1 MEQESKKD
9 KNSKKALAYVN
20 IHKRTINLS
29 KLGFIEEIKSDLINM
44 HSRRDYKVTLKGI
57 EQLLPYFL
65 VYPDEMKN
73 MVQYMN
79 KFKLDKKA
87 FGNMLSNRV
96 KSMLESMNL
105 YIGSTTYLESLPIDT
120 IQIEQLQI
128 AMFEF
133 NNRLSTIQRSILA
146 LPPEDIDSILN
157 RYYEQLHHNLETKNI
172 MSTLRDNGTKIGL
185 SYIHP
190 HKPGDLTKL
199 TKLNIEKMKK
209 TLPRTPETVKYLE
222 GLIKSTFKQAQT
234 KTKTEK
240 SVTVS
245 N

>member
-9 KNSKKALAYVN
+9 KNVKKVLAYVN

-29 KLGFIEEIKSDLINM
+29 ELGFIEEIKSDLINM

-87 FGNMLSNRV
+87 FGNMLSNRAE
-96 KSMLESMNL
+96 SMIKSMNL
-105 YIGSTTYLESLPIDT
+105 YIGSTTYLESLPLDV
-120 IQIEQLQI
+120 IQIDQLQKI
-128 AMFEF
+128 TSEF
-133 NNRLSTIQRSILA
+133 NSRLGMTIDIA
-146 LPPEDIDSILN
+146 LDKS
-157 RYYEQLHHNLETKNI
+157 YEQLRHYIETNNLMITLNGKNI
-172 MSTLRDNGTKIGL
+172 NL
-185 SYIHP
+185 SNKQTP
-190 HKPGDLTKL
+190 NTREELAEL
-199 TKLNIEKMKK
+199 ARQNIEKLKK
-209 TLPRTPETVKYLE
+209 TEPRTAETIKKIESLITRSAYYLNV
-222 GLIKSTFKQAQT
+222 
-234 KTKTEK
+234 KTKSKTSK
-240 SVTVS
+240 LFTLQIK